1 MPFLVW
7 GLPPL
12 HRGGVGREGQGGNVP
27 GAPRASVLESSLDAS
42 SCFSL
47 LTHLRLCSC
56 WCGLLCEEA
65 LLQERRKRTSQWFSG
80 KEGKKK
86 VSHSVVSRSF
96 ATPWTVACRAP
107 PSVEFSRQEYWG
119 GLPFSSPGDLADP
132 GIKPGSPA
140 AAGRFLPSEPPSDK
154 ESTCQY
160 RGHGF
165 DPWFWK
171 IPHAAG
177 QLSLKPPQRDTAT
190 GKSPTRSN
198 KTQHSQKMNK

>member
-56 WCGLLCEEA
+56 WCSLLCEEA

-80 KEGKKK
+80 KEGKKRL
-86 VSHSVVSRSF
+86 VTQSCPALLQPH
-96 ATPWTVACRAP
+96 
-107 PSVEFSRQEYWG
+107 
-119 GLPFSSPGDLADP
+119 GLL
-132 GIKPGSPA
+132 PA
-140 AAGRFLPSEPPSDK
+140 GLL
-154 ESTCQY
+154 
-160 RGHGF
+160 H
-165 DPWFWK
+165 
-171 IPHAAG
+171 
-177 QLSLKPPQRDTAT
+177 L
-190 GKSPTRSN
+190 
-198 KTQHSQKMNK
+198 